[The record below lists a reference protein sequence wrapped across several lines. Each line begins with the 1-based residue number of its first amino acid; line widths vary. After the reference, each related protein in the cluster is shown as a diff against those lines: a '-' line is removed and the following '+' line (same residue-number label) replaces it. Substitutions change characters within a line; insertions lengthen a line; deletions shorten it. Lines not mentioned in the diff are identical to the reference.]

1 MKARTLILGIFLIAL
16 IFGSGIVVI
25 SDNSG
30 KPQERAIVINNHELD
45 GRDTKIGG
53 TVVIKYTTRYLN
65 DCIADMESR
74 GYVVKQVEEK
84 PGVGLNNITVVVYER
99 RK

>member
-1 MKARTLILGIFLIAL
+1 MYKARTLILGVILIAL
-16 IFGSGIVVI
+16 IFGCAVSIMTDNNPHDKAVI
-25 SDNSG
+25 
-30 KPQERAIVINNHELD
+30 INNHELD

-53 TVVIKYTTRYLN
+53 TVVIKYSTRYLN

-84 PGVGLNNITVVVYER
+84 RTIGLNNTTIVVYER

>member
-30 KPQERAIVINNHELD
+30 KPQERAIAINNHELD

-53 TVVIKYTTRYLN
+53 TVVSKYATRYLN

-84 PGVGLNNITVVVYER
+84 PGVGFNNITVVVYER

>member
-1 MKARTLILGIFLIAL
+1 MYKARTLILGVLLLSLIGCAAS
-16 IFGSGIVVI
+16 FNTGESPHDKAVI
-25 SDNSG
+25 
-30 KPQERAIVINNHELD
+30 INNHELD

-84 PGVGLNNITVVVYER
+84 SGTLHNLTVVVYER

>member
-1 MKARTLILGIFLIAL
+1 MYKARTLILGVLLLSLIGCAAS
-16 IFGSGIVVI
+16 FNTGESPHDKAVI
-25 SDNSG
+25 
-30 KPQERAIVINNHELD
+30 INNHELD

-53 TVVIKYTTRYLN
+53 TVVIKYATRYLN

-84 PGVGLNNITVVVYER
+84 SGTLHNLTVVVYER

>member
-1 MKARTLILGIFLIAL
+1 MFKARTLILGVLLLSLVGCAASFNTGETPHDKA
-16 IFGSGIVVI
+16 VI
-25 SDNSG
+25 
-30 KPQERAIVINNHELD
+30 INNHELD

-53 TVVIKYTTRYLN
+53 TVVIKYATRYLN

-84 PGVGLNNITVVVYER
+84 SGVGFNNITVVVYER

>member
-1 MKARTLILGIFLIAL
+1 MYKARTLILGVFLIAL
-16 IFGSGIVVI
+16 IFGCAVSIMTDNNPHDKAVI
-25 SDNSG
+25 
-30 KPQERAIVINNHELD
+30 INNHELD

-53 TVVIKYTTRYLN
+53 TVVIKYNTSYLN

-84 PGVGLNNITVVVYER
+84 QTIGLNNTTIVVYER

>member
-1 MKARTLILGIFLIAL
+1 MKDRTILIGIFLISL
-16 IFGSGIVVI
+16 ILVCGISVI
-25 SDNSG
+25 TDNSG
-30 KPQERAIVINNHELD
+30 KPQERAVIINNHELN

-53 TVVIKYTTRYLN
+53 TVIIKYSTRYLN

-84 PGVGLNNITVVVYER
+84 QAIGLNNLTVVVYER

>member
-1 MKARTLILGIFLIAL
+1 MFKARTLILGVLLLSLIGCAAS
-16 IFGSGIVVI
+16 FNTGESPHDKAVI
-25 SDNSG
+25 
-30 KPQERAIVINNHELD
+30 INNHELD

-53 TVVIKYTTRYLN
+53 TIVIKYATRYLN

-84 PGVGLNNITVVVYER
+84 QTIGLNNTTIVVYER

>member
-1 MKARTLILGIFLIAL
+1 MFKARTLILGVLLLSLVGCAASFNTGESPHDKA
-16 IFGSGIVVI
+16 VI
-25 SDNSG
+25 
-30 KPQERAIVINNHELD
+30 INNHELD

-53 TVVIKYTTRYLN
+53 TVVIKYATRYLN

-84 PGVGLNNITVVVYER
+84 SGVGFNNITVVVYER

>member
-1 MKARTLILGIFLIAL
+1 MYKGRLILIGIFLISLILGCAL
-16 IFGSGIVVI
+16 SIMTDNNPHDKAVI
-25 SDNSG
+25 
-30 KPQERAIVINNHELD
+30 INNHELD

-53 TVVIKYTTRYLN
+53 TVVIKYSTRYLN

-84 PGVGLNNITVVVYER
+84 QTIGLNNLTVVVYER

>member
-16 IFGSGIVVI
+16 IFGSGIAII
-25 SDNSG
+25 SDSG
-30 KPQERAIVINNHELD
+30 KPQERAVAINNHELD

-53 TVVIKYTTRYLN
+53 TVVIKYATRYLN

-84 PGVGLNNITVVVYER
+84 PAIGLNNITIVVYER

>member
-1 MKARTLILGIFLIAL
+1 MFKARTLILGVLLLSLVGCAVSFNTDETPHDKA
-16 IFGSGIVVI
+16 VI
-25 SDNSG
+25 
-30 KPQERAIVINNHELD
+30 INNHELD

-53 TVVIKYTTRYLN
+53 TVVIKYDTRYLN

-84 PGVGLNNITVVVYER
+84 SGIGFNNITVVVYER

>member
-1 MKARTLILGIFLIAL
+1 MYKARTLILGVLLLSLIGCAAS
-16 IFGSGIVVI
+16 FNTGESPHDKAVI
-25 SDNSG
+25 
-30 KPQERAIVINNHELD
+30 INNHELD

-53 TVVIKYTTRYLN
+53 TVVIKYATRYLN

-74 GYVVKQVEEK
+74 GYVVKHVEEK
-84 PGVGLNNITVVVYER
+84 QTIGLNNLTIVVYER

>member
-1 MKARTLILGIFLIAL
+1 MYKARTLILGVLLLSLIGCAAS
-16 IFGSGIVVI
+16 FNTGETPQDKAVI
-25 SDNSG
+25 
-30 KPQERAIVINNHELD
+30 INNHELN

-53 TVVIKYTTRYLN
+53 TVVIKYSTRYLN

-84 PGVGLNNITVVVYER
+84 QTVGLNNLTVVVYER

>member
-1 MKARTLILGIFLIAL
+1 MYKGRIIILGALLIAL
-16 IFGSGIVVI
+16 IIGCAVCVMTDNGPHDNAVI
-25 SDNSG
+25 
-30 KPQERAIVINNHELD
+30 INNHELD

-53 TVVIKYTTRYLN
+53 TVVIKYATRYLN

-84 PGVGLNNITVVVYER
+84 SGVGFNNITVVVYER

>member
-1 MKARTLILGIFLIAL
+1 MYKARTLILGVLLIAL
-16 IFGSGIVVI
+16 IICAASFSTGETPHDKAVL
-25 SDNSG
+25 
-30 KPQERAIVINNHELD
+30 INNHELD
-45 GRDTKIGG
+45 GLDTKIGG
-53 TVVIKYTTRYLN
+53 TVVIKYSTRYLN

-84 PGVGLNNITVVVYER
+84 RSIAANNLTVVVYER

>member
-1 MKARTLILGIFLIAL
+1 MFKARTLILGVLLLSLIGCAAS
-16 IFGSGIVVI
+16 FNTGESPHDKAVI
-25 SDNSG
+25 
-30 KPQERAIVINNHELD
+30 INNHELD

-53 TVVIKYTTRYLN
+53 TVVIKYATRYLN

-84 PGVGLNNITVVVYER
+84 SGVGFNNITVVVYER

>member
-1 MKARTLILGIFLIAL
+1 MYKARTLILGVLLLSLIGCAAS
-16 IFGSGIVVI
+16 FNTGETPHDKAVI
-25 SDNSG
+25 
-30 KPQERAIVINNHELD
+30 INNHELD

-53 TVVIKYTTRYLN
+53 TVVIKYATRHLN

-84 PGVGLNNITVVVYER
+84 SGVLHNLTVVVYER

>member
-1 MKARTLILGIFLIAL
+1 MFKARTLILGVLLLSLIGCAAS
-16 IFGSGIVVI
+16 FNTGETPHDKAVI
-25 SDNSG
+25 
-30 KPQERAIVINNHELD
+30 INNHELD

-53 TVVIKYTTRYLN
+53 TVVIKYATRYLN

-84 PGVGLNNITVVVYER
+84 SGIGLNNITIVVYER

>member
-1 MKARTLILGIFLIAL
+1 MFKARTLILGVLLLSLIGCAAS
-16 IFGSGIVVI
+16 FNTGESPHDKAVI
-25 SDNSG
+25 
-30 KPQERAIVINNHELD
+30 INNHELD

-53 TVVIKYTTRYLN
+53 TVVIKYATRYLN

-84 PGVGLNNITVVVYER
+84 SGTLHNLTVVVYER